1 MAIKIKACTHKFKRG
16 KIGLALFD
24 YYQNIRY
31 KQKVSE
37 EGVRKKLSLW

>member
-1 MAIKIKACTHKFKRG
+1 MLRQRA
-16 KIGLALFD
+16 KIGLALFV

-37 EGVRKKLSLW
+37 EGARKKLSLW